1 MVIVSS
7 LDELGYVSS
16 LDEKSS
22 DLLLN
27 LRDDFISQFGLDFFS
42 SASTIIVLA
51 QEDFFHV
58 IKSPSKHQLPYE
70 PIEHLSDFITP

>member
-16 LDEKSS
+16 LYERSS
-22 DLLLN
+22 ELLSN
-27 LRDDFISQFGLDFFS
+27 LRDDFISQFGVDFFS

-58 IKSPSKHQLPYE
+58 IKSPSKQQLPYE
-70 PIEHLSDFITP
+70 PIQHLPDFIST

>member
-16 LDEKSS
+16 LDERSS
-22 DLLLN
+22 ELLSN
-27 LRDDFISQFGLDFFS
+27 LRDDFISQFS

-58 IKSPSKHQLPYE
+58 IKSPSKQQLPYE
-70 PIEHLSDFITP
+70 PIQHLPDFIST